1 MTLTFLFFPRSRLR
15 KMQKVIRATDRAKTQ
30 AKRKVLAQRQKTG
43 RVDRALLEQ
52 QKILYQ
58 KEVTSAI
65 CAARIARK
73 EDWLLGP
80 ISPRRNA
87 GSSTDTY
94 GTVSVRRLN
103 GVNKPG
109 KSRDFCIAE
118 GDRVLI
124 VGKGLRDQGKIG
136 VVKSVFF
143 KAEACTVQ
151 GLNRVC
157 SKLFS
162 IFIMISYGEI
172 VGFGHPIIDRWFQ
185 ADITT
190 PEYILEAESDK
201 RPFRTVE
208 LPIPLSAIRLVYPLP
223 NPEIGSLRDVI
234 IAELRRS
241 SNDERSL
248 GYGGRYVAGTE
259 PRIYIPFP
267 EKPIEENIDCEI
279 DTLRI
284 EVEEK
289 TWTPTLFQPPMPISI
304 IDELRNKYSI
314 FRDRHDKDYI
324 RKRDRLAAEVENE
337 RSKKQELMLTPLEEY
352 HRMKMLEKSRIA
364 QKPLDNEMLSNIGE
378 LMARN
383 TYEI

>member
-1 MTLTFLFFPRSRLR
+1 MH
-15 KMQKVIRATDRAKTQ
+15 KVLRATDRAKTQ
-30 AKRKVLAQRQKTG
+30 AKRKALAQRQKAG
-43 RVDRALLEQ
+43 RVDLVLLEQ
-52 QKILYQ
+52 QNLVYQ
-58 KEVTSAI
+58 KEVTSDL
-65 CAARIARK
+65 CAARLARK

-80 ISPRRNA
+80 LSPRRDA
-87 GSSTDTY
+87 GSSIDTY
-94 GTVSVRRLN
+94 GTVSARRLN

-136 VVKSVFF
+136 VVQSVLF
-143 KAEACTVQ
+143 KAEACTVK

-157 SKLFS
+157 SKPFSISIILFS
-162 IFIMISYGEI
+162 RET
-172 VGFGHPIIDRWFQ
+172 VDFGNPVIDLWSQ
-185 ADITT
+185 ADIAT

-201 RPFRTVE
+201 RPIRTLE
-208 LPIPLSAIRLVYPLP
+208 LPIPLSAVRLVYPLP
-223 NPEIGSLRDVI
+223 NPELGSLRDVI

-241 SNDERSL
+241 SNGERSL

-267 EKPIEENIDCEI
+267 EKPIEENMEYEI

-289 TWTPTLFQPPMPISI
+289 TWTPTLFQPPMPTSI

-314 FRDRHDKDYI
+314 FRDRHDEGYI
-324 RKRDRLAAEVENE
+324 RKRDRLAAELENG
-337 RSKKQELMLTPLEEY
+337 RSEKKELMLTPLEEY
-352 HRMKMLEKSRIA
+352 HRMKVLEKSRTV
-364 QKPLDNEMLSNIGE
+364 QKPLDDEMLSNIGE
-378 LMARN
+378 VMARN
-383 TYEI
+383 AKEIYPRTGIAY

>member
-1 MTLTFLFFPRSRLR
+1 
-15 KMQKVIRATDRAKTQ
+15 MQKVLRATDRAKTQ
-30 AKRKVLAQRQKTG
+30 AKRKALAQRQKAG
-43 RVDRALLEQ
+43 RVDRVLLEQ
-52 QKILYQ
+52 QNFVYQ
-58 KEVTSAI
+58 KEVTSDI
-65 CAARIARK
+65 CAARIVRK

-80 ISPRRNA
+80 LSPRRDA
-87 GSSTDTY
+87 GSSMDIY

-103 GVNKPG
+103 GVKKPG

-136 VVKSVFF
+136 VVKSVLF
-143 KAEACTVQ
+143 KAEACSVK

-157 SKLFS
+157 SKPFS
-162 IFIMISYGEI
+162 ISII
-172 VGFGHPIIDRWFQ
+172 VFSRETVDFGHPIIDLRSQ
-185 ADITT
+185 ADIAT

-201 RPFRTVE
+201 RPIRTME
-208 LPIPLSAIRLVYPLP
+208 LPIPLSAVRLVYPLP
-223 NPEIGSLRDVI
+223 NPELGSLRDVI

-241 SNDERSL
+241 SNGERSL
-248 GYGGRYVAGTE
+248 GYGGRYVVGTE

-267 EKPIEENIDCEI
+267 EKPIEENMEYEI

-289 TWTPTLFQPPMPISI
+289 TWTPTLFQPPMPTSV

-314 FRDRHDKDYI
+314 FRDRHHEGYI
-324 RKRDRLAAEVENE
+324 RKRDRLAAELEND
-337 RSKKQELMLTPLEEY
+337 RSEKEELMLTPLEEY
-352 HRMKMLEKSRIA
+352 HRMKVLEKSRTV

-383 TYEI
+383 AGEIS

>member
-1 MTLTFLFFPRSRLR
+1 
-15 KMQKVIRATDRAKTQ
+15 MQKVLRATDRAKTQ
-30 AKRKVLAQRQKTG
+30 AKRKAFAQRQKAG
-43 RVDRALLEQ
+43 RVDRVLLEQ
-52 QKILYQ
+52 QNFVYQ
-58 KEVTSAI
+58 KEVTSDI

-73 EDWLLGP
+73 ENWLLGP
-80 ISPRRNA
+80 LSPRRDA
-87 GSSTDTY
+87 GSSMNTY

-109 KSRDFCIAE
+109 KARDFCIAE

-136 VVKSVFF
+136 VVKSVLF
-143 KAEACTVQ
+143 KAEACTVK

-157 SKLFS
+157 LKPFS
-162 IFIMISYGEI
+162 ISIMVFSRETLD
-172 VGFGHPIIDRWFQ
+172 FGHLVIDLWSQ
-185 ADITT
+185 ADIAT

-201 RPFRTVE
+201 RPIRTME
-208 LPIPLSAIRLVYPLP
+208 LPIPLSAVRLVYPLP
-223 NPEIGSLRDVI
+223 NPELGSLRDVI

-241 SNDERSL
+241 SNGERSL

-267 EKPIEENIDCEI
+267 EKPIEENMEYEI

-289 TWTPTLFQPPMPISI
+289 TWTPTLFQPPMPTSI
-304 IDELRNKYSI
+304 IDELRNKYSV
-314 FRDRHDKDYI
+314 FRDRHDEGYI
-324 RKRDRLAAEVENE
+324 RKRDRLATELANE
-337 RSKKQELMLTPLEEY
+337 RSEKEELMLTPLEEY
-352 HRMKMLEKSRIA
+352 HRMKVLEKSRTV
-364 QKPLDNEMLSNIGE
+364 QKPLDNEMLGNIGE

-383 TYEI
+383 SGEIYPRTGFSY

>member
-1 MTLTFLFFPRSRLR
+1 
-15 KMQKVIRATDRAKTQ
+15 MQKVLRATDRAKIQ
-30 AKRKVLAQRQKTG
+30 AKRKVLAQRQKAG
-43 RVDRALLEQ
+43 RVDRVLLEQ
-52 QKILYQ
+52 QNFVYQ
-58 KEVTSAI
+58 KEVTSDI
-65 CAARIARK
+65 CAARNARK

-80 ISPRRNA
+80 MSPRRDA

-109 KSRDFCIAE
+109 KFRDFCIAE

-124 VGKGLRDQGKIG
+124 VGKSLRDQGKIG
-136 VVKSVFF
+136 VVKSILF
-143 KAEACTVQ
+143 KAEACTVE

-157 SKLFS
+157 PKLFS
-162 IFIMISYGEI
+162 ISAMIFTRET
-172 VGFGHPIIDRWFQ
+172 VGFRHRIIDRCLQ
-185 ADITT
+185 VDIAT

-201 RPFRTVE
+201 KPIRTVE
-208 LPIPLSAIRLVYPLP
+208 LPIPLSAVRLVYPLP
-223 NPEIGSLRDVI
+223 NPELGSLRDVI
-234 IAELRRS
+234 IAELTRS
-241 SNDERSL
+241 SNGERSL

-267 EKPIEENIDCEI
+267 EKPIEKNIDYEI

-289 TWTPTLFQPPMPISI
+289 TWTPTLFQPPMPTSI

-314 FRDRHDKDYI
+314 FRDRHDEDYI
-324 RKRDRLAAEVENE
+324 RKRDRLAAELANE
-337 RSKKQELMLTPLEEY
+337 RSEKAELMLTPLEGY
-352 HRMKMLEKSRIA
+352 HRMKMLEKSRTV

-383 TYEI
+383 AEEIYPRTAFSN